1 MKRVLHGVNIL
12 FCVLLAALSV
22 LQVAYG
28 WNSAQAPSSF
38 FAIWGGAQFVWALL
52 MLVIGALLPE
62 EARFV
67 SPNVQAVLKIVLVL
81 AALGGEDTGNP
92 AAFGLANGELKVQ
105 RFWEPALP
113 LAWLFMEA
121 VPLVFFP
128 ASGILGAAMVSS
140 AVLLALLYICSL
152 GWKILECKAQN
163 IFRWSVVLLPSL
175 IIAGLFGVIFLITW
189 VQELRRGP
197 ALNEQLADARA
208 QIAEALDSY
217 DEGTNPQPGEG
228 LEMADILALVRA
240 DLETDAYYRWV
251 AGEKDTCS
259 LVVWCDTDE
268 EVYVYRFTKAEDL
281 YYLETAF
288 ASDAIA
294 RADVEGK
301 QEGVIPYRQEA
312 DDPAA

>member
-1 MKRVLHGVNIL
+1 M
-12 FCVLLAALSV
+12 
-22 LQVAYG
+22 
-28 WNSAQAPSSF
+28 
-38 FAIWGGAQFVWALL
+38 
-52 MLVIGALLPE
+52 
-62 EARFV
+62 
-67 SPNVQAVLKIVLVL
+67 
-81 AALGGEDTGNP
+81 
-92 AAFGLANGELKVQ
+92 
-105 RFWEPALP
+105 
-113 LAWLFMEA
+113 
-121 VPLVFFP
+121 
-128 ASGILGAAMVSS
+128 
-140 AVLLALLYICSL
+140 
-152 GWKILECKAQN
+152 
-163 IFRWSVVLLPSL
+163 LPSL

-197 ALNEQLADARA
+197 ALNEQLADTRA

-217 DEGTNPQPGEG
+217 NEGTNPQPGEG

>member
-1 MKRVLHGVNIL
+1 
-12 FCVLLAALSV
+12 
-22 LQVAYG
+22 
-28 WNSAQAPSSF
+28 
-38 FAIWGGAQFVWALL
+38 

-62 EARFV
+62 DARFV
-67 SPNVQAVLKIVLVL
+67 SPNVQAVLKIVLAL
-81 AALGGEDTGNP
+81 AALGGENTGNP
-92 AAFGLANGELKVQ
+92 AAFALANGELKVQ

-163 IFRWSVVLLPSL
+163 IFRWIVVLLPSL

-197 ALNEQLADARA
+197 ALNEQLADTRA

-217 DEGTNPQPGEG
+217 EEGTNPQPGEG

-259 LVVWCDTDE
+259 LVVWCDADE
-268 EVYVYRFTKAEDL
+268 EVYVYQFTKAEDL
-281 YYLETAF
+281 YYLEAAF